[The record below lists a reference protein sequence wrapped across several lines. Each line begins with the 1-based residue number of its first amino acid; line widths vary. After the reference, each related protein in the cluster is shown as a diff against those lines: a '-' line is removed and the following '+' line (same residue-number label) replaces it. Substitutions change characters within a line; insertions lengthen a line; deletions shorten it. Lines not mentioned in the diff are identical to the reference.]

1 MARTKNEDKKRA
13 IIAEAKRLF
22 AKSGFEGSSMI
33 ELAKGIGIPVGSL
46 YTYFPSKDSL
56 LETIIEEGWS
66 EFQARLD
73 KGFDI
78 LSRGPAASSAH
89 PSLSKLS
96 YMIKVALPELFKD
109 YELIAIVMA
118 QAGISSRLGE
128 KLEYLASSTR
138 TILLDYA
145 QSCGT
150 SLILDFKGLKSG
162 LAVMLLGSLEAVR
175 LGSHQA
181 LDIDTGDIVGF
192 LTAIIEA
199 SLGCSLP
206 DVTWVAA
213 HKDSLL

>member
-1 MARTKNEDKKRA
+1 
-13 IIAEAKRLF
+13 
-22 AKSGFEGSSMI
+22 MI
-33 ELAKGIGIPVGSL
+33 ELAHGIGIPVGSL

-66 EFQARLD
+66 EFQTRLD
-73 KGFDI
+73 QGFAALD
-78 LSRGPAASSAH
+78 RGSDASSAH
-89 PSLSKLS
+89 PSLYKLS

-109 YELIAIVMA
+109 YDLIAIVMA
-118 QAGISSRLGE
+118 QAGQSSRLGE

-138 TILLDYA
+138 AILLEYA

-150 SLILDFKGLKSG
+150 TLILDFKGLKSG

-206 DVTWVAA
+206 DVAWVAA
-213 HKDSLL
+213 NKDF